1 MTAGTTPERQ
11 PARLAFLV
19 ALTVFAHTAFNGSRV
34 TVSLYALSLQS
45 TPLTVGVLVS
55 LYSLLPM
62 FLSVSA
68 GRMVDRVGPARPLL
82 WSAAAIAFGVGLPFV
97 VTGLPALYIACAVIG
112 LAFMVF
118 HIAVQ
123 SAVGALSDPSE
134 RAVNFSWLALGFSI
148 SGFLGPT
155 TAGLAIDFVGHR
167 ATFGILAAFAVVA
180 ALALAIVKPRIPRAQ
195 AGKAPGGDLA
205 GLLESAQLRRVF
217 LVTGILAMAWDLFY
231 FVMPIYGTSIGL
243 TASTIGAILG
253 SFALATFVVRLFLP
267 WMARRL
273 REWQLVTATLFIASH
288 RLCALSARADGAAHR
303 RHRLPAGPRAG
314 RVAAEP
320 HVPHPARDP
329 CRAAGRGARRA
340 HHGHEHEPH
349 FAAPAVRGR
358 GHGAGDGAGVLG
370 HGCFPRRH
378 RRVCEAPSRGTVSS
392 LPRKPA

>member
-1 MTAGTTPERQ
+1 MTPGAAPGRQ

-55 LYSLLPM
+55 LYSMLPM
-62 FLSVSA
+62 LLSVSA

-82 WSAAAIAFGVGLPFV
+82 WSAAAIALGVGLPFV
-97 VTGLPALYIACAVIG
+97 VTGIPALYIACAVIG

-155 TAGLAIDFVGHR
+155 TAGLAIDYVGHR
-167 ATFGILAAFAVVA
+167 ATFGILAAFAIVA
-180 ALALAIVKPRIPRAQ
+180 TLALAIVKPRIARAQ
-195 AGKAPGGDLA
+195 AGMAPGGDLA
-205 GLLESAQLRRVF
+205 GLLKSTQLRRVF

-273 REWQLVTATLFIASH
+273 REWQLVTATLFIASIAYALFPLVRTVPLIAAIAFLLGLGLGASQPSLMSLIQQATPVG
-288 RLCALSARADGAAHR
+288 RLGEALGVRTTVMNMSHTLLPLLFGGVGTALGMGPVFWAMAVSLAATGLFAR
-303 RHRLPAGPRAG
+303 RHRGGP
-314 RVAAEP
+314 
-320 HVPHPARDP
+320 
-329 CRAAGRGARRA
+329 
-340 HHGHEHEPH
+340 
-349 FAAPAVRGR
+349 
-358 GHGAGDGAGVLG
+358 
-370 HGCFPRRH
+370 
-378 RRVCEAPSRGTVSS
+378 
-392 LPRKPA
+392 